1 MNLNIKCFKNLAF
14 FLIISFL
21 STHAFAM
28 NWPNW
33 LGPNYNGSVD
43 ESLNL
48 NDVAEEFIT
57 IWDIS
62 VGAGWSAP
70 VVYDQKVF
78 LHDRIDDKEN
88 LTAYNIDNGQVIWRF
103 SYKSNYRDDFGMSN
117 GPRSTPSVTYG
128 LVVIHSPE
136 GLVHAIDSQNGELR
150 WSKNLVQQFGSP
162 KGFFGRCSSP
172 LILGDKVILNV
183 GGEKVGVVAFSLANG
198 KTIWQSKPFGN
209 DYASVV
215 PLRNFDNEA
224 IVAFMREG
232 LVVINS
238 LDGSELYFDKFQ
250 SPINA
255 SVNAAS
261 PLVLQNG
268 VFLSSCY
275 EVGAGYWNF
284 EFNKRRITFT
294 NKWKFKEILDCHYS
308 TPIEFKNY
316 LYGFHGRQERGSLL
330 RCIRISDGK
339 IMWSA
344 SPFGTG
350 HLIRVGGIALCLT
363 EKGELFLFETKPS
376 GFEVDFRQQILGPGR
391 AYFAYSKGSI
401 FARDKR
407 RLIRLDLIRNSE
419 K

>member
-1 MNLNIKCFKNLAF
+1 M
-14 FLIISFL
+14 
-21 STHAFAM
+21 
-28 NWPNW
+28 
-33 LGPNYNGSVD
+33 
-43 ESLNL
+43 
-48 NDVAEEFIT
+48 
-57 IWDIS
+57 
-62 VGAGWSAP
+62 
-70 VVYDQKVF
+70 
-78 LHDRIDDKEN
+78 
-88 LTAYNIDNGQVIWRF
+88 
-103 SYKSNYRDDFGMSN
+103 
-117 GPRSTPSVTYG
+117 
-128 LVVIHSPE
+128 LV
-136 GLVHAIDSQNGELR
+136 
-150 WSKNLVQQFGSP
+150 
-162 KGFFGRCSSP
+162 
-172 LILGDKVILNV
+172 
-183 GGEKVGVVAFSLANG
+183 GEKVGVVAFSLANG

-215 PLRNFDNEA
+215 PLRNLHNEA

-284 EFNKRRITFT
+284 DFNKRRITFT

-350 HLIRVGGIALCLT
+350 HLILVGGKLC
-363 EKGELFLFETKPS
+363 
-376 GFEVDFRQQILGPGR
+376 V
-391 AYFAYSKGSI
+391 
-401 FARDKR
+401 
-407 RLIRLDLIRNSE
+407 
-419 K
+419 

>member
-1 MNLNIKCFKNLAF
+1 
-14 FLIISFL
+14 
-21 STHAFAM
+21 
-28 NWPNW
+28 
-33 LGPNYNGSVD
+33 
-43 ESLNL
+43 
-48 NDVAEEFIT
+48 
-57 IWDIS
+57 
-62 VGAGWSAP
+62 
-70 VVYDQKVF
+70 
-78 LHDRIDDKEN
+78 
-88 LTAYNIDNGQVIWRF
+88 
-103 SYKSNYRDDFGMSN
+103 MSN

-136 GLVHAIDSQNGELR
+136 GLVHAIDSQNGKLS

-215 PLRNFDNEA
+215 PLRNLHNEA

-268 VFLSSCY
+268 VFSLHAMKW
-275 EVGAGYWNF
+275 ELALEF
-284 EFNKRRITFT
+284 DFNKRRITFT

-350 HLIRVGGIALCLT
+350 HLILLGESFVFNR
-363 EKGELFLFETKPS
+363 KGELFLFETKPS
-376 GFEVDFRQQILGPGR
+376 GFEVDFRQQILGPVGL
-391 AYFAYSKGSI
+391 I
-401 FARDKR
+401 LPTVRD
-407 RLIRLDLIRNSE
+407 LFCS
-419 K
+419 

>member
-1 MNLNIKCFKNLAF
+1 MKCSKYLVLY
-14 FLIISFL
+14 LIISFL
-21 STHAFAM
+21 SKQLFAM

-43 ESLNL
+43 QSLDL
-48 NDVAEEFIT
+48 NFETEELIT
-57 IWDIS
+57 NWDIS
-62 VGAGWSAP
+62 VGTGWSGP
-70 VVYDQKVF
+70 IVYDQKVF

-88 LTAYNIDNGQVIWRF
+88 LTAYNIDTGQAIWRF
-103 SYKSNYRDDFGMSN
+103 SYNSNYRDDFGMSN
-117 GPRSTPSVTYG
+117 GPRSTPSVSRG
-128 LVVIHSPE
+128 VIVIHSPE
-136 GLVHAIDSQNGELR
+136 GIVHAINSNDGKLK
-150 WSKNLVQQFGSP
+150 WSINLMHQFGSP

-183 GGEKVGVVAFSLANG
+183 GGEKAGIVAFSLVNG
-198 KTIWQSKPFGN
+198 KTIWQSKSYGN

-215 PLRNFDNEA
+215 PLRILDNEA
-224 IVAFMREG
+224 IIAFMREG

-238 LDGSELYFDKFQ
+238 LDGRELYFDKFQ

-284 EFNKRRITFT
+284 YSDKRNITFT
-294 NKWKFKEILDCHYS
+294 NKWKMKEVLDCHYS
-308 TPIEFKNY
+308 TPIEYKNY

-330 RCIRISDGK
+330 RCVRISDGK

-344 SPFGTG
+344 PPVGTG
-350 HLIRVGGIALCLT
+350 HLIRVGKIALCLT
-363 EKGELFLFETKPS
+363 ERGELILFEAKPS
-376 GFEVDFRQQILGPGR
+376 GFEVSFSQQILGSGR
-391 AYFAYSKGSI
+391 AYFAYTNGAI

-407 RLIRLDLIRNSE
+407 RLIRLDLNANFD